1 MKNSMKIVFLDQYSL
16 GNSDLSAIKSLGEYT
31 GYDRTAPEDVLERC
45 KGATV
50 VISNKVYLSRETM
63 AQLPD
68 LKLIAIAATG
78 MNNVDLEAAAELGI
92 EVKNVSGYST
102 YSVSEATLGAA
113 LSLLRNSVYYDR
125 YFKSGAYAATSDI
138 FHFGRPIS
146 MLRGKH
152 WGIIGLGAI
161 GHQVATLAEA
171 FGCQVAYHSTSGV
184 AREERYPAMEL
195 SELLAWADVISIHCP
210 LNARTAGLIGSKELQ
225 AMKPTA
231 IIINVARGGI
241 IDEAALANALNNRTI
256 AAAALDVFSKEPLP
270 SSPLYSLNDPDA
282 LLASPHTAWAAD
294 DAVEQLVEGIFANIK
309 NFLLSLQS

>member
-1 MKNSMKIVFLDQYSL
+1 MKKIVFLDEYSL
-16 GNSDLSAIKSLGEYT
+16 GGNDLSSIKSLGDYT
-31 GYDRTAPEDVLERC
+31 AYDRTPAELVLERC

-63 AQLPD
+63 QQLPD

-102 YSVSEATLGAA
+102 YSVAEATLCGA
-113 LSLLRNSVYYDR
+113 LSLLKNSSYYDN
-125 YFKSGAYAATSDI
+125 YFKSGAYAATTDI

-146 MLRGKH
+146 MLRGKN

-161 GHQVATLAEA
+161 GRQVATLAEA
-171 FGCQVAYHSTSGV
+171 FGCKVAYYSTSGV
-184 AREERYPAMEL
+184 ARSESYPRMEL
-195 SELLAWADVISIHCP
+195 SELLAWADVVSIHSP
-210 LNARTAGLIGSKELQ
+210 LNAQTAGLIGEAELQ
-225 AMKPTA
+225 QMKPTA

-241 IDEAALANALNNRTI
+241 IDESALTNALNNKTI
-256 AAAALDVFSKEPLP
+256 AGAALDVFSKEPLP
-270 SSPLYSLNDPDA
+270 SSPLYNLKDSYS

-294 DAVEQLVEGIFANIK
+294 DAVNKLIEGIYINIK
-309 NFLLSLQS
+309 EFLLSLQ

>member
-1 MKNSMKIVFLDQYSL
+1 MKKIVFLDEYSL
-16 GNSDLSAIKSLGEYT
+16 GRNDLSSIKSLGEYI
-31 GYDRTAPEDVLERC
+31 GYDRTPAELVLERC

-63 AQLPD
+63 QQLPD

-102 YSVSEATLGAA
+102 YSVAEATLCGA
-113 LSLLRNSVYYDR
+113 LSLLKNSSYYDN
-125 YFKSGAYAATSDI
+125 YFKSGAYAATTDI

-146 MLRGKH
+146 MLRGKN

-161 GHQVATLAEA
+161 GRQVATLAEA
-171 FGCQVAYHSTSGV
+171 FGCKVAYYSTSGV
-184 AREERYPAMEL
+184 AREESYPRMEF
-195 SELLAWADVISIHCP
+195 SELLAWADVVSIHSP
-210 LNARTAGLIGSKELQ
+210 LNAQTAGLIGEAELQ
-225 AMKPTA
+225 QMKPTA

-241 IDEAALANALNNRTI
+241 IDESALANALNNKTI
-256 AAAALDVFSKEPLP
+256 AGAALDVFSKEPLP
-270 SSPLYSLNDPDA
+270 SSPLYNLKDSYS

-294 DAVEQLVEGIFANIK
+294 DAVNKLIEGVYTNIK
-309 NFLLSLQS
+309 EFLLSLQ

>member
-1 MKNSMKIVFLDQYSL
+1 MKKIVFLDEYSL
-16 GNSDLSAIKSLGEYT
+16 GGNDLSSIKSLGDYT
-31 GYDRTAPEDVLERC
+31 AYDRTPAELVLERC

-63 AQLPD
+63 QQLPD

-102 YSVSEATLGAA
+102 YSVAEATLCGA
-113 LSLLRNSVYYDR
+113 LSLLKNSSYYDN
-125 YFKSGAYAATSDI
+125 YFKSGAYAATTDI

-146 MLRGKH
+146 MLRGKN

-161 GHQVATLAEA
+161 GRQVATLAEA
-171 FGCQVAYHSTSGV
+171 FGCKVAYYSTSGV
-184 AREERYPAMEL
+184 AREESYPRMEF
-195 SELLAWADVISIHCP
+195 SELLVWADVVSIHSP
-210 LNARTAGLIGSKELQ
+210 LNAQTAGLIGEAELQ
-225 AMKPTA
+225 QMKPTA

-241 IDEAALANALNNRTI
+241 IDESALANALNNKTI
-256 AAAALDVFSKEPLP
+256 AGAALDVFSKEPLP
-270 SSPLYSLNDPDA
+270 SSPLYNLKDSYS

-294 DAVEQLVEGIFANIK
+294 DAVNKLIEGIYINIK
-309 NFLLSLQS
+309 EFLLSLQ

>member
-1 MKNSMKIVFLDQYSL
+1 MKKIVFLDEYSL
-16 GNSDLSAIKSLGEYT
+16 GGNDLSSIKSLGDYT
-31 GYDRTAPEDVLERC
+31 AYDRTPAELVLERC

-63 AQLPD
+63 QQLPD

-102 YSVSEATLGAA
+102 YSVAEATLCGA
-113 LSLLRNSVYYDR
+113 LSLLKNSSYYDN
-125 YFKSGAYAATSDI
+125 YFKSGAYAATTDI

-146 MLRGKH
+146 MLRGKN

-161 GHQVATLAEA
+161 GRQVATLAEA
-171 FGCQVAYHSTSGV
+171 FGCKVAYYSTSGV
-184 AREERYPAMEL
+184 AREESYPRMEF
-195 SELLAWADVISIHCP
+195 SELLAWADVVSIHSP
-210 LNARTAGLIGSKELQ
+210 LNAQTAGLIGEAELQ
-225 AMKPTA
+225 QMKPTA

-241 IDEAALANALNNRTI
+241 IDESALANALNNKTI
-256 AAAALDVFSKEPLP
+256 AGAALDVFSKEPLP
-270 SSPLYSLNDPDA
+270 SSPLYTLKDSHS

-294 DAVEQLVEGIFANIK
+294 DAVNKLIEGIYINIK
-309 NFLLSLQS
+309 EFLLSLQ

>member
-1 MKNSMKIVFLDQYSL
+1 MKKIVFLDEYSL
-16 GNSDLSAIKSLGEYT
+16 GGNDLSSIKSLGDYT
-31 GYDRTAPEDVLERC
+31 AYDRTPAELVLERC

-63 AQLPD
+63 QQLPD

-102 YSVSEATLGAA
+102 YSVAEATLCGV
-113 LSLLRNSVYYDR
+113 LSLLKNSSYYDN
-125 YFKSGAYAATSDI
+125 YFKSGAYAATNDI

-146 MLRGKH
+146 MLRGKN

-161 GHQVATLAEA
+161 GRQVATLAEA
-171 FGCQVAYHSTSGV
+171 FGCKVAYYSTSGV
-184 AREERYPAMEL
+184 ARSESYPRMEL
-195 SELLAWADVISIHCP
+195 SELLAWADVVSIHSP
-210 LNARTAGLIGSKELQ
+210 LNAQTAGLIGEAELQ
-225 AMKPTA
+225 QMKPTA

-241 IDEAALANALNNRTI
+241 IDESALTNALNNKTI
-256 AAAALDVFSKEPLP
+256 AGAALDVFSKEPLP
-270 SSPLYSLNDPDA
+270 SSPLYNLKDSYS

-294 DAVEQLVEGIFANIK
+294 DAVNKLIEGVYTNIK
-309 NFLLSLQS
+309 EFLLSLQ